1 MQDKEAVF
9 TKYKSE
15 FNELNANDLVTKIR
29 KAGLFIFLNH
39 TCFNGLYRVNSKNLF
54 NVPFGKYLHPQ
65 IYDEEHLRLLSKLL
79 KHVHIYH
86 ASYEKITKIFSKINE
101 KPFIYFDPPY
111 LASSDTKNF
120 TSYTKN
126 NFGLEDQIKLAQ
138 FLLHINDKC
147 QFALSNSIACLD
159 NKELNKL
166 YSSFY
171 INYVNTIHSIS
182 CNGDSRKEHAE
193 LFVTN
198 YKVTHGDHHE

>member
-1 MQDKEAVF
+1 M
-9 TKYKSE
+9 
-15 FNELNANDLVTKIR
+15 
-29 KAGLFIFLNH
+29 
-39 TCFNGLYRVNSKNLF
+39 
-54 NVPFGKYLHPQ
+54 HPQ
-65 IYDEEHLRLLSKLL
+65 ICNEEHLKLLSNLL

-86 ASYEKITKIFSKINE
+86 ASYEKITKIFKKINQ

-111 LASSDTKNF
+111 LATSDTKNF

-126 NFGLEDQIKLAQ
+126 NFSLQDQIKLAQ
-138 FLLHINDKC
+138 FLHHINDKC

-171 INYVNTIHSIS
+171 INNVNTIHSIS
-182 CNGDSRKEHAE
+182 CNGNSRKEHPE

-198 YKVTHGDHHE
+198 YKATHGGHHE